1 MKMINTGKGKITVIT
16 LLAIWSISLVV
27 DLPGLAIT
35 PVMSDIDKIFPHA
48 SDLEIQLLSVLPN
61 FCILPF
67 ILLAGKMSVSKSK
80 LWLICLGMA
89 IFLGAG
95 IACFFAK
102 SLTALIII
110 SCFIGV
116 GCGIV
121 IPLAA
126 GVIAD
131 LFVGEQRMK
140 QMGIKSGIANFSLI
154 IATLVVGWIG
164 AKNWHL
170 PFIVY
175 LIPVVPLVLAPFLTK
190 GYLKRTATPS
200 ELESTTTDT
209 PQETADK
216 TTDQS
221 SAQAD
226 SSVQTKA
233 NTSVQAKANTSV
245 QAKTST
251 DPALQAVMSS
261 ESKRK
266 RSIAGIMVF
275 YFITTF
281 CTIVVSYYA
290 PFAMQDFGMPLWWSG
305 LVTSIFFLFITLAGF
320 CLTKFVKIVGNSTS
334 WVCMALMI
342 GGLVLMA
349 LVHTLWAYIIG
360 AIIAG
365 MGYGTM
371 QPIFYDK
378 GALLAKSS
386 STATNTL
393 SYIMTAS
400 YLGTAVAPLLM
411 TGIKDLLHLS
421 GNVYAFWL
429 GAIILV
435 IPLIWYLIER
445 KSYIFY
451 VSVEDC

>member
-1 MKMINTGKGKITVIT
+1 MKMINTGKGKITILT
-16 LLAIWSISLVV
+16 LLAVWSISLVV

-35 PVMSDIDKIFPHA
+35 PIMSDIDKIFPHA
-48 SDLEIQLLSVLPN
+48 SHLEIQLLSVLPN
-61 FCILPF
+61 FFILPF
-67 ILLAGKMSVSKSK
+67 ILLAGKMSMSKSK

-95 IACFFAK
+95 VACFFAK
-102 SLTALIII
+102 SLIALIII

-131 LFVGEQRMK
+131 LFAGEARMR

-154 IATLVVGWIG
+154 ISTLVVGWMGG
-164 AKNWHL
+164 ANWHL

-175 LIPVVPLVLAPFLTK
+175 LVPIVPLLLAPFLSK
-190 GYLKRTATPS
+190 DYLKHTASAAEYGAAPS
-200 ELESTTTDT
+200 AAPAVASAAKGGAQTKPAAASDAE
-209 PQETADK
+209 
-216 TTDQS
+216 S
-221 SAQAD
+221 SALG
-226 SSVQTKA
+226 SVT
-233 NTSVQAKANTSV
+233 
-245 QAKTST
+245 
-251 DPALQAVMSS
+251 SS
-261 ESKRK
+261 ESR
-266 RSIAGIMVF
+266 RRRCIAQIMTF
-275 YFITTF
+275 YFIITF
-281 CTIVVSYYA
+281 CTIVVSYYV
-290 PFAMQDFGMPLWWSG
+290 PFSMQAFGMPNSWSG
-305 LVTSIFFLFITLAGF
+305 IVTSVFFLFITLAGF
-320 CLTKFVKIVGNSTS
+320 CLTIFVKVVKNSTS
-334 WVCMALMI
+334 WVCMLLMI

-349 LVHTLWAYIIG
+349 LVHTLWAYI
-360 AIIAG
+360 AG
-365 MGYGTM
+365 VVLAGLGYGIM
-371 QPIFYDK
+371 QPIFYNK

-386 STATNTL
+386 ASATNTL

-435 IPLIWYLIER
+435 IPFVWYLLDR
-445 KSYIFY
+445 KNYIFF
-451 VSVEDC
+451 VSTKDC